1 MLVIEQKKNEHFIT
15 KGDRISEL
23 YIVLKGSVS
32 MLCDKEEIILET
44 GAVIGLM
51 ECAYGKYFCDFYARE
66 DTILV
71 TYAFKE
77 HRDLKKIF
85 EEQPQYV
92 HAFLHASITLEH
104 KMLGLYRQLF
114 DKTREEYLF
123 LVRQYREY
131 QSACAQVE
139 IAPMSIDKLFELKP
153 LELQKVIKQWEVDYV
168 KALGN
173 LSEEAFKAVYGS
185 NQDLCIG
192 ELCNGSVLMHK
203 VVRGIAGMHE
213 YLTDKKDIFINEDK
227 RDLLGAW
234 FELAKVTAAKGRDV
248 SEIHKKVK
256 ELQTF
261 IIEKQVLGG
270 KEVLQ
275 RFQEFWAFDF
285 ETHAKD
291 AETAEMEKNMSAEDI
306 GNVDYFEYI
315 VNYADF
321 DEEKLEEIREL
332 RKAYIEVVKND
343 LRDSN
348 ANETRKQMT
357 ELFYEIYENAFFKSV
372 TMEQMSPI
380 MGLFFDFG
388 FLDTQLVEQDKIDK
402 LLKLEE
408 LIDKHKSDHIFTAYE
423 WLLMILNGERETSKN
438 EFGLDYYGS
447 LRELRKANRISAED
461 EKFYK
466 LDREKM
472 VRFEIENMFKCANRM
487 TFGRSLIYSPVL
499 QDDVI
504 VKEAEQMWLSP
515 NKIEACLTNIR
526 ELDFGCFYRDV
537 LFYDEEHDGGRMEI
551 KKEVLPDIILMP
563 NVGHEGV
570 MWQENV
576 GADRSSPARF
586 VLPIMSVMDLD
597 TVMLDVVGHYRWEIC
612 RKLQGA
618 RWNDI
623 TEKSLTAEYFDYL
636 SFYKKNKLLSADTK
650 EKIKTQLQKNKGSFT
665 QMFVQD
671 YVLWMKY
678 ESKGNFRIN
687 KVVREIMSKYCPFVA
702 DTRYKLLENPIYRSA
717 FSKYENLAMQ
727 QETKFKNALKK
738 YKDHGG
744 EITVELMEALHY
756 YQK

>member
-185 NQDLCIG
+185 DQDLSIG

-306 GNVDYFEYI
+306 GNVDYFEY
-315 VNYADF
+315 N
-321 DEEKLEEIREL
+321 
-332 RKAYIEVVKND
+332 
-343 LRDSN
+343 
-348 ANETRKQMT
+348 
-357 ELFYEIYENAFFKSV
+357 
-372 TMEQMSPI
+372 
-380 MGLFFDFG
+380 
-388 FLDTQLVEQDKIDK
+388 
-402 LLKLEE
+402 
-408 LIDKHKSDHIFTAYE
+408 
-423 WLLMILNGERETSKN
+423 
-438 EFGLDYYGS
+438 
-447 LRELRKANRISAED
+447 
-461 EKFYK
+461 
-466 LDREKM
+466 
-472 VRFEIENMFKCANRM
+472 
-487 TFGRSLIYSPVL
+487 
-499 QDDVI
+499 
-504 VKEAEQMWLSP
+504 
-515 NKIEACLTNIR
+515 
-526 ELDFGCFYRDV
+526 
-537 LFYDEEHDGGRMEI
+537 
-551 KKEVLPDIILMP
+551 
-563 NVGHEGV
+563 
-570 MWQENV
+570 
-576 GADRSSPARF
+576 
-586 VLPIMSVMDLD
+586 
-597 TVMLDVVGHYRWEIC
+597 
-612 RKLQGA
+612 
-618 RWNDI
+618 
-623 TEKSLTAEYFDYL
+623 
-636 SFYKKNKLLSADTK
+636 
-650 EKIKTQLQKNKGSFT
+650 
-665 QMFVQD
+665 
-671 YVLWMKY
+671 
-678 ESKGNFRIN
+678 
-687 KVVREIMSKYCPFVA
+687 
-702 DTRYKLLENPIYRSA
+702 
-717 FSKYENLAMQ
+717 
-727 QETKFKNALKK
+727 
-738 YKDHGG
+738 
-744 EITVELMEALHY
+744 
-756 YQK
+756 